1 MSLSYKKSLV
11 IIVAGLV
18 YLAGQYFRGAW
29 FPHLTWPFPCHEITF
44 GTSTYCDAAYLET
57 LGWPL
62 ITLGQMLAIVWFLI
76 WLANERTYRL
86 WLKVSAVYIPTAVI
100 LSFLIYPIRF
110 APGTPIS
117 PVSYGIYPFGA
128 LYILI
133 TLVVVLIG
141 WWRGRRAKPV

>member
-18 YLAGQYFRGAW
+18 YLAGQYFRGVW
-29 FPHLTWPFPCHEITF
+29 FLGGIIPNFCGHAEVGGVPFCNSP
-44 GTSTYCDAAYLET
+44 YMDT

-62 ITLGQMLAIVWFLI
+62 ITLGQMLAIVWFII
-76 WLANERTYRL
+76 WLANEKTYRT

-128 LYILI
+128 LYIII